1 MTLPYKIRLSLQ
13 LTGTSSLLVLAA
25 FLIIYKVAEW
35 TLIRNIDKE
44 LMRESRVHEEQ
55 ITLRNGVIAFS
66 HSGEWEEEE
75 HQEIQFHP
83 IFIEI
88 VDPEGQQIDR
98 SPNLANLRLSFRID
112 QNETDLAYFEYLGSQ
127 ELRYLQTALR
137 DGDKIEG
144 YLLVATSFEEARNL
158 LDNLRTILLLLYPL
172 ILLSLFLTMRFLAG
186 KSIEPVAKI
195 TRRASMISQ
204 KNLNERIPLPIKN
217 DEIKALAV
225 AINELLERLED
236 AMIRERQFT
245 SDASHE
251 LRTPISILKGN
262 FEVLIRKPREKEEYV
277 SKIKSGLQEIEKL
290 DGIIDQL
297 LDLARFQK
305 EKRDIHEVEIGS
317 IATEVAEIISKSYGR
332 QITVDCQS
340 EGPTYVNSN
349 EKSLFII
356 LNNLIGNAAKFSQ
369 PDTPVLVEIGKQH
382 SSVFL
387 AVKDKG
393 IGIEEQSLSKV
404 FSPFFR
410 ENAPEIGKVAGS
422 GLGLSI
428 VKKLCDHL
436 GIEISLES
444 LKGKGT
450 TVRLV
455 FPLNPKF

>member
-13 LTGTSSLLVLAA
+13 LTGTSALVVLGA

-35 TLIRNIDKE
+35 TLIRNIDKD
-44 LMRESRVHEEQ
+44 LTRESRVHEEQ
-55 ITLRNGVIAFS
+55 ITLRDGVLAFS

-75 HQEIQFHP
+75 HQEVQFHP

-88 VDPEGQQIDR
+88 VDAAGRQIDR
-98 SPNLANLRLSFRID
+98 SPNLGNLRLSFRID
-112 QNETDLAYFEYLGSQ
+112 QTKTDVAYFEFLGGQ
-127 ELRYLQTALR
+127 ELRQLQTTLR

-144 YLLVATSFEEARNL
+144 YLLVATSFEESRNL
-158 LDNLRTILLLLYPL
+158 LDNLRTILFVLYPL
-172 ILLSLFLTMRFLAG
+172 ILLSLFLAMRFLAG
-186 KSIEPVAKI
+186 KSIEPVDKI
-195 TRRASMISQ
+195 TKRAKLISQ
-204 KNLNERIPLPIKN
+204 NNLNERIPLPVKN

-225 AINELLERLED
+225 AINGLLERLED
-236 AMIRERQFT
+236 AMNRERQFT

-262 FEVLIRKPREKEEYV
+262 FEVLIRKPREQAEYV
-277 SKIKSGLQEIEKL
+277 SKIKSGLAEIEKL

-297 LDLARFQK
+297 LDLARFQR
-305 EKRDIHEVEIGS
+305 EKWDIHEIEIGS
-317 IATEVAEIISKSYGR
+317 IAAEVAEFVSKSNGR

-340 EGPTYVNSN
+340 EEPIYVNSN

-356 LNNLIGNAAKFSQ
+356 LNNLIRNAVKFSQ
-369 PDTPVLVEIGKQH
+369 PDTPVLVEIWKQQ
-382 SSVFL
+382 SSVVL
-387 AVKDKG
+387 EVKDKG
-393 IGIEEQSLSKV
+393 IGMEEQSLSHV

-410 ENAPEIGKVAGS
+410 ENSTELGKVPGS

-436 GIEISLES
+436 GIAISLSS

-455 FPLNPKF
+455 FEQHTES